1 MLKKK
6 KKWWLEKSYAI
17 AGIIIIYKELKKEVQ
32 VKSEER
38 NHDLKLS

>member
-1 MLKKK
+1 MLKK

-17 AGIIIIYKELKKEVQ
+17 AGIIIYKELKKEVQ

>member
-1 MLKKK
+1 MLKK
-6 KKWWLEKSYAI
+6 KKWWLEKSSFAI
-17 AGIIIIYKELKKEVQ
+17 AGIIIYKELKKEVQ